1 MAQGIS
7 PKLPLVYNLDD
18 GPFELNK
25 TTKETIAQNLKN
37 LLLTAPG
44 ERVMDVNFG
53 VGIRNFLFEGITPE
67 TYQRIST
74 GIRQQ
79 VNRYMPFVELEKLS
93 FLTNEDNPTIN
104 ANTIVTVIVY
114 TVPALEEQDVITI
127 STKVD

>member
-67 TYQRIST
+67 IYQRIST

-79 VNRYMPFVELEKLS
+79 INRYMPFVELVNLN

-114 TVPALEEQDVITI
+114 AVPALEEQDVITI

>member
-67 TYQRIST
+67 IYQRIST

-79 VNRYMPFVELEKLS
+79 INRYMPFVELVNLN

-114 TVPALEEQDVITI
+114 AVPALEEQVVITI